1 MRRETAYK
9 LAGRRHDQHHGVVV
23 SGLQKEREIRFR
35 PLPPNQVEQA
45 ALALRAL
52 RGLAVRPGTRPRS
65 LLVSYS
71 ILDYSLELIEQALTD
86 AGFHLDNALYVKLV
100 RCLVYYVESTQRHN
114 LSSPERLIKKSNE
127 VYVKVYD
134 QHPHGDHDETP
145 QELREY
151 K

>member
-100 RCLVYYVESTQRHN
+100 RSLIYYVESTQRHN